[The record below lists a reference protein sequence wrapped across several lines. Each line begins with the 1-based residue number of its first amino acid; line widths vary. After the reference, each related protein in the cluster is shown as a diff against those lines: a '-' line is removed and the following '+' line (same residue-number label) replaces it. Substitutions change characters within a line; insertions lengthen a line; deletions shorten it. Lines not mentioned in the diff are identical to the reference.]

1 MVESSAGS
9 HEPDQGQDLPSPAE
23 EDLSTVPGPGASA
36 PDDQVT
42 ADTEVGTGA
51 ESSVEPEP
59 QPAPEPEPTPAPAP
73 APETEPVPQ
82 PIQEPEPQP
91 VPVPQPAPEP
101 EPEPVPAAP
110 ADPAVATTLHAPAS
124 DESGN
129 GDGGGEWEL
138 LSGKVRDW
146 FSSGAFQRQVQQ
158 YSGPLKLLAGF
169 VGLLLLLRIYA
180 ALLGAI
186 ESLPLVPGL
195 LELAGV
201 IWLSRFLLT
210 HLVRSSDRQSL
221 LASWRERW
229 TSFRGQP

>member
-1 MVESSAGS
+1 M
-9 HEPDQGQDLPSPAE
+9 
-23 EDLSTVPGPGASA
+23 PGPGATV
-36 PDDQVT
+36 PDDQIT
-42 ADTEVGTGA
+42 AEAELSTDA
-51 ESSVEPEP
+51 ESAVETEP
-59 QPAPEPEPTPAPAP
+59 QPAPEPEPTSEPEPQPIQDPEPQPEPEPEP
-73 APETEPVPQ
+73 APETEPT
-82 PIQEPEPQP
+82 
-91 VPVPQPAPEP
+91 
-101 EPEPVPAAP
+101 PVPAAP
-110 ADPAVATTLHAPAS
+110 ADPAVAATLHVPAS
-124 DESGN
+124 EESGN
-129 GDGGGEWEL
+129 GEGGGEWEL

-201 IWLSRFLLT
+201 IWLSRFALT
-210 HLVRSSDRQSL
+210 HLVRSSDRRTL
-221 LASWRERW
+221 IASWRERW